1 MMIQRN
7 MAQMKEQDKTP
18 EKELNKMNASNLPG
32 AEFKTQVI
40 WMLGDLKGRIDYLS
54 ENFSEETGNI
64 LKRI

>member
-1 MMIQRN
+1 MS
-7 MAQMKEQDKTP
+7 QMKEQDKTP

-32 AEFKTQVI
+32 AEFKTQEI

>member
-1 MMIQRN
+1 MS
-7 MAQMKEQDKTP
+7 QMKEQDKTP

-40 WMLGDLKGRIDYLS
+40 WMLGDLKGRLDYLS

>member
-1 MMIQRN
+1 
-7 MAQMKEQDKTP
+7 MKEQDKTP